1 MNISSEIQVGDFKLN
16 WMGELDHSQFDGW
29 SRAHANAMSTNFAQN
44 ESEDKLKQYLLEI
57 SKADVALSWRRTFY
71 K

>member
-44 ESEDKLKQYLLEI
+44 
-57 SKADVALSWRRTFY
+57 
-71 K
+71 